1 MGSIPVP
8 IAASAPAVPNPISL
22 RLWSSRSTALSI
34 RHLAALAVSVV
45 ALALSGPAAAEYGF
59 KDLLREP
66 GAPRIGA
73 VDADVTV
80 VVYGDYNCGYCK
92 RMEPVL
98 AQALKSDR
106 RLAVVHKE
114 WPIFGEVSE
123 HAARVAL
130 AATYQGQYE
139 AVHRALILSPTRLSD
154 KTMVEAIARQSGV
167 DWPRLIRDLKAHAD
181 DIDAILARNE
191 REATLLRFQGTPG
204 LVINGYLYPGAL
216 SDEQLKELVQKI
228 RAKAAKAAK
237 PPSA

>member
-1 MGSIPVP
+1 MPF
-8 IAASAPAVPNPISL
+8 
-22 RLWSSRSTALSI
+22 
-34 RHLAALAVSVV
+34 RHLAALVASVV

-59 KDLLREP
+59 RDLLREP

-73 VDADVTV
+73 VDADVTI

-98 AQALKSDR
+98 AEALKSDR
-106 RLAVVHKE
+106 RLAVVHKD

-130 AATYQGQYE
+130 AATYQGRYE
-139 AVHRALILSPTRLSD
+139 TVHRAFILSPTRLSD
-154 KTMVEAIARQSGV
+154 KAMVDAVAKQSGL
-167 DWPRLIRDLKAHAD
+167 DWPRLTHDLKAHGG

-191 REATLLRFQGTPG
+191 REATLLGFQGTPG

-216 SDEQLKELVQKI
+216 SGDQLTELVRKI
-228 RAKAAKAAK
+228 RAKAAQ
-237 PPSA
+237 PPAT

>member
-1 MGSIPVP
+1 MPF
-8 IAASAPAVPNPISL
+8 
-22 RLWSSRSTALSI
+22 
-34 RHLAALAVSVV
+34 RHLAALALSMI
-45 ALALSGPAAAEYGF
+45 ALAVCGPAAAEYGF

-66 GAPRIGA
+66 GAPRVGA
-73 VDADVTV
+73 VNADVTI

-92 RMEPVL
+92 RMEPIL
-98 AQALKSDR
+98 AQALKTDR

-130 AATYQGQYE
+130 AATYQSRYE

-154 KTMVEAIARQSGV
+154 KAMVEAVAQQSGV
-167 DWPRLIRDLKAHAD
+167 DWPRLTRDLKVHAD

-228 RAKAAKAAK
+228 RAKAAR